1 MSCCRCN
8 RSGRCRYCSCVKSGR
23 TCQGCLPEQLGNCK
37 NISQST
43 QRLLSESD
51 HPPSILL
58 SSQNVTTI
66 PEIPTASIAD
76 QTMPLD
82 HTLSQSLEARPSVV
96 DVTWPSP
103 DLQPPNFSWGSCCG
117 EVFCTRINSA
127 YEEVVHWRRNL
138 FQVPSGSAGKAFV
151 SELARLFQ
159 AYADSSSLECIAM
172 KAITVMPILLLQK
185 PSRTS
190 KSKDHSTHLQR
201 RMELWLDGNYTGTF
215 RRRQMYTEASG
226 KHNKSIKQ

>member
-1 MSCCRCN
+1 MCVCASTHTCHLTHWNHKREIPTDSAKYRKQATSDMSCCRCN

-43 QRLLSESD
+43 QRLLSGSD

-103 DLQPPNFSWGSCCG
+103 PPPPPPPPP
-117 EVFCTRINSA
+117 I
-127 YEEVVHWRRNL
+127 YNL
-138 FQVPSGSAGKAFV
+138 
-151 SELARLFQ
+151 L
-159 AYADSSSLECIAM
+159 
-172 KAITVMPILLLQK
+172 
-185 PSRTS
+185 
-190 KSKDHSTHLQR
+190 
-201 RMELWLDGNYTGTF
+201 TF
-215 RRRQMYTEASG
+215 RGVPVVVKCSARESTQPMKKWSTGDETSLKYHQNLLG
-226 KHNKSIKQ
+226 KPLYRSWLFSFKLIRTAPVWNV